1 MGEGEYI
8 FRILSRIKAWN
19 ITEYKAE
26 LKKYTQRKGKS
37 ELEYTEKACCVCAS
51 RLELSSQNERLAH
64 SQGSTVLPSP
74 VPDATRT
81 MTEATEGRR
90 QDITLPAV

>member
-1 MGEGEYI
+1 MGGEYI

-19 ITEYKAE
+19 IIDYKAE
-26 LKKYTQRKGKS
+26 LKKNTQREEKS
-37 ELEYTEKACCVCAS
+37 ELEYTEKTYCVSAS
-51 RLELSSQNERLAH
+51 RLELSSQSECLAY

-81 MTEATEGRR
+81 ATEATRGRQ
-90 QDITLPAV
+90 QDIALPAV